1 MKRTGAAVIQR
12 QVPMFDFEESLK
24 LISEQTIICV
34 GDLMLDDFVYGEVS
48 RISPEAPA
56 PILAVTRN
64 DLSVGGAGNVARNI
78 AALGARC
85 IFLGVVGEDEASR
98 TLMRA
103 LAAEPLIEP
112 HLVVDPARPTTRKVR
127 FVSEHHSTHLL
138 RADWELVEILNAR
151 AEKALI
157 DRALAALPR
166 AASVVLSDYAKG
178 ALTPH
183 VIREIIDAAR
193 RAGIPII
200 VDPKAVDYAIYR
212 GATVIKPNRKELS
225 EATRRRTET
234 DEEVIAAAAE
244 LNRLL
249 ETEAVVVSLSGA
261 GLVLVPAQGAPIHV
275 PAYPV
280 KVKDASGAGDTV
292 VATLAVM
299 LATKVGYEPAARAAN
314 AAAAVVV
321 GKRGTA
327 TVSAAELRSRILP
340 AATLAPEEKIVF
352 DWSVLPERL
361 AEWRDLRIGF
371 TNGCFDLLHPG
382 HIKLL
387 TEARAK
393 CDRLV
398 VGLNG
403 DASVTRL
410 KGEGRPMQGVHARAE
425 VLAALEAVDLV
436 VIFDED
442 TPLEL
447 IRRIR
452 PKVLVKGGDYRREE
466 VVGRELVEGDGG
478 EVILIDLVP
487 GFSTSRIVRRSRAQQ
502 SR

>member
-1 MKRTGAAVIQR
+1 MAFCDPGVFKIENA
-12 QVPMFDFEESLK
+12 LK
-24 LISEQTIICV
+24 LMSKQTVLCV
-34 GDLMLDDFVYGEVS
+34 GDLILDDFVYGEVS

-56 PILAVTRN
+56 PVLAVTRN
-64 DLSVGGAGNVARNI
+64 DLMIGGAGNVARNI
-78 AALGARC
+78 AALGVRC
-85 IFLGVVGEDEASR
+85 IFVGVVGKDEASR
-98 TLMRA
+98 MLMRA

-112 HLVVDPARPTTRKVR
+112 HLVVDAARPTTRKVR

-138 RADWELVEILNAR
+138 RADWELLEEVDAR
-151 AEKALI
+151 TEQALI
-157 DRALAALPR
+157 DRALAALPD

-178 ALTPH
+178 ALTPG
-183 VIREIIDAAR
+183 VIRQVIEAASK
-193 RAGIPII
+193 AGIPII
-200 VDPKAVDYAIYR
+200 VDPKAADYSIYR

-225 EATRRRTET
+225 EATRRRADS
-234 DEEVIAAAAE
+234 DEEVIAAASE
-244 LNRLL
+244 LNRVLG
-249 ETEAVVVSLSGA
+249 TDAIVVSLSTA
-261 GLVLVPAQGAPIHV
+261 GLILVPRKGPPVHL

-280 KVKDASGAGDTV
+280 KVRDVSGAGDTV
-292 VATLAVM
+292 VATLAGM
-299 LATKVGYEPAARAAN
+299 LAIKADYEPAVRAAN

-321 GKRGTA
+321 GKPGTA

-340 AATLAPEEKIVF
+340 AASLAAEEKIVF
-352 DWSVLPERL
+352 DWLVLDERL

-387 TEARAK
+387 SEARAA

-403 DASVTRL
+403 DASVARL

-436 VIFDED
+436 VVFDQD

-447 IRRIR
+447 IRRLS
-452 PKVLVKGGDYRREE
+452 PKILVKGGDYRPEE
-466 VVGRELVEGDGG
+466 VVGRELVESDGG
-478 EVILIDLVP
+478 EVILIDLIP
-487 GFSTSRIVRRSRAQQ
+487 GFSTTRIMRKSRALQA
-502 SR
+502 S

>member
-1 MKRTGAAVIQR
+1 ML
-12 QVPMFDFEESLK
+12 DFEEVLK
-24 LISEQTIICV
+24 LVSEQTIVCI

-64 DLSVGGAGNVARNI
+64 DLTVGGAGNVARNI

-85 IFLGVVGEDEASR
+85 VFIGVVGEDDASR

-138 RADWELVEILNAR
+138 RADWELAEVLNPR
-151 AEKALI
+151 TEKALI
-157 DRALAALPR
+157 DRALAALPG

-183 VIREIIDAAR
+183 AIRSIIDAAKS
-193 RAGIPII
+193 AGIPII
-200 VDPKAVDYAIYR
+200 VDPKAADYSIYR
-212 GATVIKPNRKELS
+212 GATVIKPNRKELAD
-225 EATRRRTET
+225 ATRRRVET
-234 DEEVIAAAAE
+234 DDDVIAAASD
-244 LNRLL
+244 LNRLVG
-249 ETEAVVVSLSGA
+249 TDAVVVSLSDA
-261 GLVLVPAQGAPIHV
+261 GLILVPSGGAAVRV

-280 KVKDASGAGDTV
+280 KVRDTSGAGDTV

-299 LATKVGYEPAARAAN
+299 LAVQVDHETAVRAAN

-327 TVSAAELRSRILP
+327 TVSGAELRSRILP
-340 AATLAPEEKIVF
+340 AASLAPEEKIVF
-352 DWSVLPERL
+352 DWSALDERL
-361 AEWRDLRIGF
+361 AEWRGLRIGF

-387 TEARAK
+387 TETRAA
-393 CDRLV
+393 CDRLI
-398 VGLNG
+398 VGLNS
-403 DASVTRL
+403 DASVRRL
-410 KGEGRPMQGVHARAE
+410 KGEGRPMQQAHARAE
-425 VLAALEAVDLV
+425 VLAALQAVDLV
-436 VIFDED
+436 VVFDQD

-447 IRRIR
+447 IRRVR
-452 PKVLVKGGDYRREE
+452 PKVLAKGSDYRREE
-466 VVGRELVEGDGG
+466 VVGHALVESDGG
-478 EVILIDLVP
+478 QVILIDLVP
-487 GFSTSRIVRRSRAQQ
+487 GFSTTKIVRRSRAPQ
-502 SR
+502 SN

>member
-1 MKRTGAAVIQR
+1 MAFCDPGVFKIENA
-12 QVPMFDFEESLK
+12 LK
-24 LISEQTIICV
+24 LMSKQTVLCV
-34 GDLMLDDFVYGEVS
+34 GDLILDDFVYGEVS

-56 PILAVTRN
+56 PVLAVTRN
-64 DLSVGGAGNVARNI
+64 DLMIGGAGNVARNI
-78 AALGARC
+78 AALGVRC
-85 IFLGVVGEDEASR
+85 IFVGVVGKDEASR
-98 TLMRA
+98 MLMRA

-112 HLVVDPARPTTRKVR
+112 HLVVDAARPTTRKVR

-138 RADWELVEILNAR
+138 RADWELLEEVDAR
-151 AEKALI
+151 TEQALI
-157 DRALAALPR
+157 DRALAALPD

-178 ALTPH
+178 ALTPR
-183 VIREIIDAAR
+183 VIRQVIEAAR
-193 RAGIPII
+193 KAGIPII
-200 VDPKAVDYAIYR
+200 VDPKAADYSIYR

-225 EATRRRTET
+225 EATRRRADS
-234 DEEVIAAAAE
+234 DEEVIAAASE
-244 LNRLL
+244 LNRVLG
-249 ETEAVVVSLSGA
+249 TDAIVVSLSTA
-261 GLVLVPAQGAPIHV
+261 GLILVPRKGPPVHL

-280 KVKDASGAGDTV
+280 KVRDVSGAGDTV
-292 VATLAVM
+292 VATLAGM
-299 LATKVGYEPAARAAN
+299 LAIKADYESAVRAAN

-340 AATLAPEEKIVF
+340 AASLAAEEKIVF
-352 DWSVLPERL
+352 DWLVLDERL

-387 TEARAK
+387 SEARAA

-403 DASVTRL
+403 DASAARL

-436 VIFDED
+436 VVFDQD

-447 IRRIR
+447 IRRLS
-452 PKVLVKGGDYRREE
+452 PKILVKGGDYRPEE
-466 VVGRELVEGDGG
+466 VVGRELVESDGG
-478 EVILIDLVP
+478 EVILIDLIP
-487 GFSTSRIVRRSRAQQ
+487 GFSTTRIMRKSRALQA
-502 SR
+502 S